1 MDLATHLVAHNN
13 DIDNTNDSNG
23 GIAVNYGDSH
33 HLTVVA
39 AILLILSRRH
49 HWKPVV
55 CSFTRKLLSS
65 PMATSSLRFAFS
77 PLIHSQNS
85 SKLLFSIPNYQ
96 TKSIRIL
103 GFSTSSPSPDTT
115 LETLAPPPPPSHSV
129 NNLNPY
135 KWEPYR
141 KKKVVM
147 RVGYVGTDYRG
158 LQMQKDDSISSKCSS

>member
-1 MDLATHLVAHNN
+1 M
-13 DIDNTNDSNG
+13 
-23 GIAVNYGDSH
+23 
-33 HLTVVA
+33 
-39 AILLILSRRH
+39 
-49 HWKPVV
+49 V
-55 CSFTRKLLSS
+55 CSFTRRLLSS

-85 SKLLFSIPNYQ
+85 SRLLFSIPNYQ

-103 GFSTSSPSPDTT
+103 GFSTSSPLPDTT

-158 LQMQKDDSISSKCSS
+158 NNIQFTFTLDFDFPVSVSLLSLDSIARFFNGGKCMCGFLLVGILFLVPYI